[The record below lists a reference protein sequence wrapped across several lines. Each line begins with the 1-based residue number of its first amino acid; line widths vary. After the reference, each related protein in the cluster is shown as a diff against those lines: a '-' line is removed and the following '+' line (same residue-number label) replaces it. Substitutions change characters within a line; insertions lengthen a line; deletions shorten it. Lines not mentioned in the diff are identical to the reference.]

1 MLSKI
6 KNEYLV
12 FFISFLIY
20 FPIILWGGYFLD
32 DNYRSV
38 HAYYAWTGDYR
49 PIADWI
55 YYILGFG
62 TDFVDTFPLNYI
74 IQFLFVS
81 YFILFFTK
89 NIQVKFLLNENLKNY
104 ISLSISLLFIS
115 PFFMQNLYFRYD
127 SLIMVLSIIF
137 ACMPFFFNDKKIDL
151 IFCIMVLFTYQSS
164 IVGYMC
170 VVILRLL
177 VMSQNNEEKLIIYK
191 EVGKSIL
198 VFIASIIIFFL
209 CAKLFITPNSYAENH
224 TSFVTSFKMFSENIT
239 YSLDILSFSNSTLD
253 YALVFFSLIIALL
266 FLFRII
272 SCNSKI
278 NNFDIFLIC
287 TGVIFVFTICI
298 LNMNIF
304 LLKPRLYSRTYIGVG
319 FALLLIG
326 LSLTFL
332 ITFKEQAF
340 RKYVYFYKFLF
351 LSIYLMCLNIFY
363 IGYNYI
369 KETEKY
375 SENLINN
382 ISYDLST
389 LGKRQYKSIVAYGE
403 PLKTLRSNNLI
414 HRYPILLNN
423 FYDSNTISHHK
434 FRIFYDLLLNKGFLF
449 KRIGYS
455 GTPISKEYNKYINS
469 KPTIKR
475 SEYNIIITN
484 NDELFIYLKKE
495 DIPKKS
501 PLARSRL
508 D

>member
-1 MLSKI
+1 MFSKI

-12 FFISFLIY
+12 FFISFLMY
-20 FPIILWGGYFLD
+20 LPIILWGGYFLD

-62 TDFVDTFPLNYI
+62 TEFVDTFPLNYI
-74 IQFLFVS
+74 IQFLLVS
-81 YFILFFTK
+81 YFILCFTK
-89 NIQVKFLLNENLKNY
+89 NIETKFSLNKNLKNY
-104 ISLSISLLFIS
+104 ISLSVSLLFLS

-224 TSFVTSFKMFSENIT
+224 TSFVTSFQMFEENIKH
-239 YSLDILSFSNSTLD
+239 SLNVLSFSNSTLD
-253 YALVFFSLIIALL
+253 YTLVFFSLIISLL
-266 FLFRII
+266 VFFRII

-278 NNFDIFLIC
+278 NNLGIFIIC
-287 TGVIFVFTICI
+287 SGVILVFTICI

-304 LLKPRLYSRTYIGVG
+304 LLKPRLYPRTYIGVG
-319 FALLLIG
+319 FVLFLIG
-326 LSLTFL
+326 LSLTIL
-332 ITFKEQAF
+332 IASKEQVF
-340 RKYVYFYKFLF
+340 RKYLYFYKFLF
-351 LSIYLMCLNIFY
+351 LSIFLMCLNIFY
-363 IGYNYI
+363 IGYNYL

-375 SENLINN
+375 SESLISN
-382 ISYDLST
+382 INSDLST
-389 LGKRQYKSIVAYGE
+389 LGIKNYKSIMAYGVVNY
-403 PLKTLRSNNLI
+403 PLRAQVLA
-414 HRYPILLNN
+414 HRYPILLHV
-423 FYDSNTISHHK
+423 FYNKMDLKKH
-434 FRIFYDLLLNKGFLF
+434 RIFYDILSNY
-449 KRIGYS
+449 GYEFRNVKYRS
-455 GTPISKEYNKYINS
+455 QSNIRSYNKNLIE
-469 KPTIKR
+469 KPIFFR
-475 SEYNIIITN
+475 SDYNIIIN
-484 NDELFIYLKKE
+484 KKNEVYIYFK
-495 DIPKKS
+495 DNGATIKS
-501 PLARSRL
+501 PDENNRL